1 MLAKLTQHS
10 AAASDLALR
19 KHTHCLIVLP
29 VSRDLARAWPGGDVL
44 AALLKRR
51 RMKAGELAK
60 SAVTG
65 NLKDGALA
73 SWVMFDPKKPAFEQQ
88 AALRGA
94 LQPLLGENPAEIAI
108 AVCGDAAQ
116 RRVAAQVAAY
126 CAWVNGAT

>member
-1 MLAKLTQHS
+1 M
-10 AAASDLALR
+10 
-19 KHTHCLIVLP
+19 V
-29 VSRDLARAWPGGDVL
+29 

-65 NLKDGALA
+65 NLKDSALA
-73 SWVMFDPKKPAFEQQ
+73 SWMMFDPKKPAFEQQ

-116 RRVAAQVAAY
+116 RHAAAQVAAY
-126 CAWVNGAT
+126 CAWVNGAALPERKRKASHKPLKEIHLYGTREGD